1 MAPHRGESADIYIYI
16 YIWVHDVP
24 GPLCTNS
31 SNMVEIKIVWLCGF
45 GKPVY
50 RLMFLYLC
58 YDLFVFHV
66 LGLIGANSVFSL
78 SLFIYIYGYIY
89 IYTWFMLYVLRK
101 QQAHM
106 CVERCRV

>member
-1 MAPHRGESADIYIYI
+1 MAPHRGESADIYIYIYI

-58 YDLFVFHV
+58 YDLFVFHD

-89 IYTWFMLYVLRK
+89 IHMVYVVCTSK
-101 QQAHM
+101 ATGSH
-106 CVERCRV
+106 VCRTM